1 MFKYKKIVLSFSVI
15 IYVLLTIVELI
26 KYLICDNTLYGAY
39 YLLVCLL
46 IIFLMI
52 PCAYNYKKYY
62 SLARISKL
70 ILIVVLGIL
79 NSFVL
84 EHIVLN
90 SMNYMDSSNDYIK
103 MIFIYKSVFKP
114 IIYFIIAV
122 VCGLEFKN
130 EKVI

>member
-62 SLARISKL
+62 SVARISKL